1 MKRLIS
7 FLFVLSSASA
17 TAQEVTLHSVLEHF
31 TNTKCSICA
40 SRNPGLQSN
49 LKAHPAITYL
59 SIHPS
64 APYAACVLSMQNKTD
79 NDDRTKA
86 YGVYGS
92 TPRIAINGTVI
103 PSSADYNASSLLS
116 PYIALTTPVSMRIEQ
131 TNFGKDSIA
140 VRIIIKKHAA
150 TSADA
155 GLFVGLAEDTVFVNG
170 GNGETQ
176 HFNVLRKSLTGAT
189 HQFVSLSFAVG
200 DSVVINASGTIN
212 SVWNTNRIFAIAMLF
227 NNTSKLLMQSA
238 TSVPQKTTGIG
249 RIDLQDK
256 ISVFPNPSHAVINI
270 RMSDKE
276 QYEYSL
282 YTISGVRVA
291 NRVFSN
297 HALINVRELPQGN
310 YILSVKN
317 DQGIIHREI
326 QVIH

>member
-17 TAQEVTLHSVLEHF
+17 IAQEVTLHSVLEHF
-31 TNTKCSICA
+31 TNTKCSVCA
-40 SRNPGLQSN
+40 SRNPGLHSN
-49 LKAHPAITYL
+49 LKAHPAITSL

-64 APYAACVLSMQNKTD
+64 SPYAACVLSMQNKTD

-103 PSSADYNASSLLS
+103 PGSADYSSATLFS
-116 PYIALTTPVSMRIEQ
+116 PYIGLTTPVSMRIEQ
-131 TNFGKDSIA
+131 TNYGKDSIA
-140 VRIIIKKHAA
+140 VKVIIKKHAA

-176 HFNVLRKSLTGAT
+176 HFNVLRKSLTGAA

-212 SVWNTNRIFAIAMLF
+212 SVWNTNRIFAISMLF
-227 NNTSKLLMQSA
+227 NNTSKSLMQSA
-238 TSVPQKTTGIG
+238 TAVPQKTTGINK
-249 RIDLQDK
+249 IDVK
-256 ISVFPNPSHAVINI
+256 SNISIFPNPSHSEINI
-270 RMSDKE
+270 ITNDKGL
-276 QYEYSL
+276 YEYRL
-282 YTISGVRVA
+282 YNVMGVQVA
-291 NRVFSN
+291 TSFFRNQAV
-297 HALINVRELPQGN
+297 INVRELPQGH

-317 DQGIIHREI
+317 EKGVIHQEI